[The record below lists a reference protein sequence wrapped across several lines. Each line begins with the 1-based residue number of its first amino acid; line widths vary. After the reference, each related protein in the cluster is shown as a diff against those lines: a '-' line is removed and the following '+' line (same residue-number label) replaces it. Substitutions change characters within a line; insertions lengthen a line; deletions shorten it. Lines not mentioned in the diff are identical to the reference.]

1 MVCFW
6 GFKRF
11 YYYVT
16 GTYSQGSIIRL
27 TVPEFAN
34 LFAFFTVFK
43 GCNILAFFVVY
54 LPAFRWAIRGDGIPF
69 HSSFLLFDCL
79 MVITAIKIMIP
90 MVIKIGSIRLKIMFK
105 LFNHVPAIKDHLFR
119 YTRVFT
125 FYLFFNFASF
135 VITDIKLLS
144 YFL

>member
-16 GTYSQGSIIRL
+16 GAYSHRFIIRL

-34 LFAFFTVFK
+34 LLALFTVFK
-43 GCNILAFFVVY
+43 GCDKFAFFVVY
-54 LPAFRWAIRGDGIPF
+54 HPAFRGAIRGDGIPF

-90 MVIKIGSIRLKIMFK
+90 MVIKIGSMTFGLNIRIGC
-105 LFNHVPAIKDHLFR
+105 IKVT
-119 YTRVFT
+119 Y
-125 FYLFFNFASF
+125 FYSYIFFAFANIS
-135 VITDIKLLS
+135 I
-144 YFL
+144 